1 MATQQTTANLN
12 LPENYVPKR
21 YSAWHIF
28 KKNWTLLCLGLPALL
43 YLLVFNYIPMVGIV
57 IGFKNFKY
65 NQGMFGSDWVGLNNF
80 KFFFKSSDAWRVT
93 RNAIGYNVFFI
104 ISGVV
109 VAVIMAL
116 LLYELSN
123 KIMIRFYQITMF
135 IPHLLS
141 WVIVAYIVFAFLKKD
156 SGILNRWGIQYLG
169 WESSIDWYNDPVP
182 WIFIV
187 PIAHIWKG
195 IGMSA
200 LVYYASLMGID
211 TEYFEAAS
219 IEGATRPQITRY
231 ITLPF
236 LYPTITILSILSVGK
251 IFNSDFGLFF
261 QLPMG
266 SSLVLPT
273 TDVIETF
280 TLRALQDGRMGLSTA
295 VGLVQSVVGLCL
307 VLFTNWVVRKVNPE
321 NALY

>member
-1 MATQQTTANLN
+1 MATQQTVAMK
-12 LPENYVPKR
+12 LPDNYVPKR
-21 YSAWHIF
+21 HSAWDTF
-28 KKNWTLLCLGLPALL
+28 KKNWTLMCLALPSLL
-43 YLLVFNYIPMVGIV
+43 YLLIFNYAPMVGIV

-65 NQGMFGSDWVGLNNF
+65 NEGMFGSQWEGLNNF
-80 KFFFKSSDAWRVT
+80 KFFFQSSDAWRVT
-93 RNAIGYNVFFI
+93 RNALGYNAFFI
-104 ISGVV
+104 VAGVV
-109 VAVIMAL
+109 VAVIFAL

-123 KIMIRFYQITMF
+123 KICIRFYQTMMF

-141 WVIVAYIVFAFLKKD
+141 WVVAAYMLYAFLNVR
-156 SGILNRWGIQYLG
+156 SGMLNAWGTEYLG
-169 WESSIDWYNDPVP
+169 WDAPIDWYNEPGP
-182 WIFIV
+182 WVFII
-187 PIAHIWKG
+187 PISYIWKTV
-195 IGMSA
+195 GMNA

-236 LYPTITILSILSVGK
+236 LYPTITILSIMAVGK
-251 IFNSDFGLFF
+251 IFNSDFGMFY

-266 SSLVLPT
+266 STLVLPT

-280 TLRALQDGRMGLSTA
+280 TFRALQNGSLSLSTA

-307 VLFTNWVVRKVNPE
+307 VLLTNWIVKKINPE

>member
-1 MATQQTTANLN
+1 MLATQQTANVN

-21 YSAWHIF
+21 YSAWHTF
-28 KKNWTLLCLGLPALL
+28 KKNWTLLCLALPALL
-43 YLLVFNYIPMVGIV
+43 YLLVFNYIPMVGV
-57 IGFKNFKY
+57 LIGFKSFRYDK
-65 NQGMFGSDWVGLNNF
+65 GMFGSDWVGLNNF
-80 KFFFKSSDAWRVT
+80 KFFFESSDAWRVV
-93 RNAIGYNVFFI
+93 RNALGYNVFFI
-104 ISGVV
+104 VSGVV
-109 VAVIMAL
+109 IAVIMAL

-123 KIMIRFYQITMF
+123 KILIRFYQITMF

-141 WVIVAYIVFAFLKKD
+141 WVIAAYILYAFLNVR
-156 SGILNRWGIQYLG
+156 SGMFNQWGTKFLG
-169 WESSIDWYNDPVP
+169 WDAPVDWYNNPNP

-187 PIAHIWKG
+187 PIAHIWKSV
-195 IGMSA
+195 GMSA

-236 LYPTITILSILSVGK
+236 LYPTITILSIMAVGK
-251 IFNSDFGLFF
+251 VFNSDFGLFY

-266 SSLVLPT
+266 SSMVLPT

-280 TLRALQDGRMGLSTA
+280 TFRALQNASMGLSTA

-307 VLFTNWVVRKVNPE
+307 VLLTNWIVKKVNPE

>member
-1 MATQQTTANLN
+1 MATQQTTNVN

-28 KKNWTLLCLGLPALL
+28 KKNWTLLCLSLPALL
-43 YLLVFNYIPMVGIV
+43 YLLVFNYIPMIGIV

-65 NQGMFGSDWVGLNNF
+65 NKGMFGSDWVGLNNF
-80 KFFFKSSDAWRVT
+80 KFFFQSSDAWRVT
-93 RNAIGYNVFFI
+93 RNALGYNIFFI

-109 VAVIMAL
+109 VAVLLAL

-123 KIMIRFYQITMF
+123 KILIRFYQITMF

-141 WVIVAYIVFAFLKKD
+141 WVVAAYILYAFLNPD
-156 SGILNRWGIQYLG
+156 RGILNATGLTDV
-169 WESSIDWYNDPVP
+169 SWYNEPTA
-182 WIFIV
+182 WIFII
-187 PIAHIWKG
+187 PIANIWKG
-195 IGMSA
+195 VGMSA

-236 LYPTITILSILSVGK
+236 LYPTITILSIMAVGK
-251 IFNSDFGLFF
+251 VFNSDFGMFY

-266 SSLVLPT
+266 SSMVLST

-280 TLRALQDGRMGLSTA
+280 TFRALQNGSMSLSTA
-295 VGLVQSVVGLCL
+295 VGLVQSIVGLCL
-307 VLFTNWVVRKVNPE
+307 VLLTNWIVKKVNPE

>member
-1 MATQQTTANLN
+1 MATQQKASVN

-21 YSAWHIF
+21 YSAWHVF
-28 KKNWTLLCLGLPALL
+28 KKNWTLLCLAIPALL
-43 YLLVFNYIPMVGIV
+43 YLLVFNYAPLVGII

-65 NQGMFGSDWVGLNNF
+65 NLGMFGSQWEGLNNF
-80 KFFFKSSDAWRVT
+80 KFFFQSSDAWRVT
-93 RNAIGYNVFFI
+93 RNALGYNAFFI
-104 ISGVV
+104 VSGIVFSV
-109 VAVIMAL
+109 LLAL

-123 KIMIRFYQITMF
+123 KILIRFYQTMMF

-141 WVIVAYIVFAFLKKD
+141 WVVAAYILYAFLNVR
-156 SGILNRWGIQYLG
+156 SGMLNVWGTKYFG
-169 WESSIDWYNDPVP
+169 WNPVDWYNNPGP
-182 WIFIV
+182 WVFII
-187 PIAHIWKG
+187 PIASIWKG
-195 IGMSA
+195 VGMNA
-200 LVYYASLMGID
+200 LIYYASLMGID

-236 LYPTITILSILSVGK
+236 LYPTITILSIMAVGK
-251 IFNSDFGLFF
+251 IFNSDFGLFY

-266 SSLVLPT
+266 STMVLPT

-280 TLRALQDGRMGLSTA
+280 TFRALQSGSMGLSTA
-295 VGLVQSVVGLCL
+295 VGLVQSIVGLVL
-307 VLFTNWVVRKVNPE
+307 VLLTNWIVKKINPE